1 MVDRMKDFLNEHDE
15 QVDAAAE
22 KAGDAIDERTDHKY
36 DEQLDRGVDEVQ
48 KRTGGGDINPG

>member
-1 MVDRMKDFLNEHDE
+1 MADRMKDFLNEHDE

-36 DEQLDRGVDEVQ
+36 NEQLDRGVDEVQ
-48 KRTGGGDINPG
+48 ERTGGGDINPG